1 MQCMISNAIQCIM
14 QCNEWNLKMFLPC
27 CGPVVVLV
35 HKHVKSCS
43 VGINTQYIS
52 TWSWVEYTGQV
63 PRGTWLRIHL
73 RWRIA
78 WRVLAGALPMPRFLS
93 RPRISEN
100 ITKLWLQDNETSC
113 VFSDCYLKMNHICT
127 DCIFCKIT
135 WGWWSVLP
143 WCMSGPNKFRGIWPE
158 YVCLL
163 LLSTDTLPRT
173 PF

>member
-1 MQCMISNAIQCIM
+1 M